1 MEKSSQQMTTQAR
14 ERKMRCEKDKGTLTT
29 ENGKYIRRWMAG
41 EEASR
46 GEESAP
52 IACLDVT
59 MQKMSEEPNTTE
71 I

>member
-41 EEASR
+41 EE
-46 GEESAP
+46 SAP

-59 MQKMSEEPNTTE
+59 MQ
-71 I
+71 